1 MSMKATLKKVG
12 NGSDNVLDVLVENTS
27 NFYPYW
33 HYHPQY
39 EIMLIVEST
48 GIRYVGD
55 SITSFQE
62 GDITIMGSNIPH
74 LFRNDIEYFDETPSK
89 VAKAV
94 VVYFS
99 DDFVKSDFF
108 ALREMTSI
116 SKLLELSRRGIL
128 IQGGT
133 KLEIAQRLHKIINE
147 DGVIRLMDFI
157 ALLHYIASES
167 EYKILSSLG
176 FVNRIDQQ
184 ELSRLNKIFDYLLK
198 NFQTNITLGEVS
210 KVASMSTTNFC
221 KYFKSHTNKTLITF
235 LNEIRIGYACKLLI
249 EKKEMS
255 ISEICFECGFN
266 NLTNFNIQFKKLK
279 SLSPKNYREIYNVC
293 KPG

>member
-12 NGSDNVLDVLVENTS
+12 NGSDNVLDILVENAS

-74 LFRNDIEYFDETPSK
+74 LFRNDIEYFDEMSPK

-116 SKLLELSRRGIL
+116 SKLLELYAEG
-128 IQGGT
+128 
-133 KLEIAQRLHKIINE
+133 
-147 DGVIRLMDFI
+147 
-157 ALLHYIASES
+157 
-167 EYKILSSLG
+167 EY
-176 FVNRIDQQ
+176 
-184 ELSRLNKIFDYLLK
+184 
-198 NFQTNITLGEVS
+198 
-210 KVASMSTTNFC
+210 
-221 KYFKSHTNKTLITF
+221 
-235 LNEIRIGYACKLLI
+235 
-249 EKKEMS
+249 
-255 ISEICFECGFN
+255 
-266 NLTNFNIQFKKLK
+266 
-279 SLSPKNYREIYNVC
+279 
-293 KPG
+293 